1 MIGNTILR
9 VLTATLTGHGPH
21 LEQDSKKPRGLTTV
35 SHLPQ
40 RLLYRMQKG
49 ATWMFFFKQLAL
61 SSAAGADPSR
71 RRTRILMGMCRPAYG
86 VIGKRHSYPLAICWT
101 GSLIVGT

>member
-21 LEQDSKKPRGLTTV
+21 LEQVSKKPRGLTTV

-49 ATWMFFFKQLAL
+49 ATWMFFFEAV
-61 SSAAGADPSR
+61 SSKFSGR
-71 RRTRILMGMCRPAYG
+71 RGSISSQNSNPDRMCGWRT
-86 VIGKRHSYPLAICWT
+86 V
-101 GSLIVGT
+101 